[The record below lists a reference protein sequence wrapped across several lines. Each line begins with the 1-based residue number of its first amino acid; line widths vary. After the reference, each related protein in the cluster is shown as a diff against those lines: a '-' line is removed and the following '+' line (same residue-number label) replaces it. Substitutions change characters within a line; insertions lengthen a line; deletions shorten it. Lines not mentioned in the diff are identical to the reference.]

1 MLNEHTIYLIN
12 TGIDGELSPAEK
24 KELDALLDSSA
35 EARAMKAEFQ
45 RLTNLL
51 DSQPDLRPPEGLRK
65 TIVDQVVLPSGN
77 STSVVQRWFSSFQPA
92 TAGLA
97 FAAGL
102 LMTVAFYEISPQ
114 QGSNPE
120 TANMVGTMIAN
131 PQGIPA
137 TAGDSLL
144 LEAAGLSGSVTL
156 RNESDFYVLNFDLN
170 SQEPFEIEVAFAEA
184 GLDFG
189 GLAHTVGGGEPTDKS
204 FDISG
209 GALRVVNQ
217 GSHQFVLFLQRS
229 DGPGSGL
236 QEIEIGVNQMGARVL
251 EGSLRFEGEGS

>member
-12 TGIDGELSPAEK
+12 AGIDGELSPAEK

-77 STSVVQRWFSSFQPA
+77 STSLVQRWFSSFQPA

-102 LMTVAFYEISPQ
+102 LMTVAYYEISPQ
-114 QGSNPE
+114 QGSNSE

-131 PQGIPA
+131 PQDFPA
-137 TAGDSLL
+137 TAGDSLML
-144 LEAAGLSGSVTL
+144 VAKGLAGSVTL
-156 RNESDFYVLNFDLN
+156 RNEEDYYLLSFDLD
-170 SQEPFEIEVAFAEA
+170 SDDPFEIEVAFADA

-189 GLAHTVGGGEPTDKS
+189 GLAHTVIGGETTGKS
-204 FDISG
+204 FEISG

-217 GSHQFVLFLQRS
+217 GSHQFVLFLRRS
-229 DGPGSGL
+229 EGPGSGAH
-236 QEIEIGVNQMGARVL
+236 EIGIEVNRLGESVL
-251 EGSLRFEGEGS
+251 EGSLRLNGESS